1 MVKLEGSGIIGIAS
15 VAGAGVTFLTLLGSG
30 FRRRP

>member
-15 VAGAGVTFLTLLGSG
+15 LAGAGVTLITMLGSG
-30 FRRRP
+30 FRRKS